1 MRVLMK
7 IVLIIGLFMIL
18 GFFQLLLKGGNGSG
32 SGGPIGIILIVG
44 GRAAGSAIW
53 EYDPDKN
60 NQKLDT
66 TDLDKS

>member
-7 IVLIIGLFMIL
+7 IVLIIGLVMIL

-44 GRAAGSAIW
+44 ALAAVSAIW
-53 EYDPDKN
+53 KYNPDKN
-60 NQKLDT
+60 NQKNDT